1 MDRPSSDLALT
12 WRLEDSFRRLPG
24 HFYTNLKSERP
35 GPEPLLVHASADAAR
50 LIGLDPDVVGHP
62 DFPRLFGGHIDVP
75 GFEPF
80 ATVYAGHQFGV
91 WVPQL
96 GDGRA
101 LTIAQVRSAGDALWD
116 VQLKGAGRTPYSR
129 FADGRAVL
137 RSSIREYLCS
147 EAMAALGVP
156 TTRALAL
163 VATQE
168 DVAREVYEPGAVVT
182 RLLPSNVRFGHFEF
196 YAHRG
201 QTADVKLLADY
212 VIDTY
217 FPELSDK
224 PNRYAAWF
232 DEVVARTARMIAA
245 WQSVGFAHGVMNTD
259 NMSILGVTIDYGP
272 FGFLDAYEPG
282 FICNHSDEGGRYS
295 FERQPGIGLWNCNA
309 LAQAL
314 TSLIEVEDLKA
325 ALSRYEDIF
334 RSHLVALMAA
344 KCGFAAP
351 QDGDVKLMNRL
362 LKTMEAGRAD
372 YTMTFRGLSRAGA
385 ADGEAAWL
393 SLFGDAGA
401 DAAAWLVDYRARL
414 DAEPMDDRAARM
426 DAVNPKYV
434 LRNWVA
440 ETAIRAV
447 EDRGD
452 VATLHRIFQAVTA
465 PFDEH
470 PDAEAFAGPPPPSM
484 CGLSVSCSS

>member
-1 MDRPSSDLALT
+1 MDRPIDALNLG
-12 WRLEDSFRRLPG
+12 WRLEDSYRRLPP
-24 HFYTNLKSERP
+24 HFYTTLKAERA
-35 GPEPLLVHASADAAR
+35 GEDPLLVHASGDAAR
-50 LIGLDPDVVGHP
+50 LIGLDASAFAHP
-62 DFPRLFGGHIDVP
+62 DFPKLFSGHLDVP
-75 GFEPF
+75 GFSAF

-91 WVPQL
+91 YVPQL

-101 LTIAQVRSAGDALWD
+101 LTVAQVRAGDGALWD

-168 DVAREVYEPGAVVT
+168 GVARETYEPGAVVT

-196 YAHRG
+196 FHHRK
-201 QTADVKLLADY
+201 QAADVKLLADY
-212 VIDTY
+212 VIETY
-217 FPELSDK
+217 FPELAGAE
-224 PNRYAAWF
+224 NRYAAWF
-232 DEVVARTARMIAA
+232 AEVVARTAHMIAA
-245 WQSVGFAHGVMNTD
+245 WQAVGFAHGVMNTD

-282 FICNHSDEGGRYS
+282 FICNHSDEGGRYA
-295 FERQPGIGLWNCNA
+295 FAQQPGIGLWNCHA

-314 TSLIEVEDLKA
+314 TSLIPVDDLKA
-325 ALSRYEDIF
+325 ALATYEGQF
-334 RSHLVALMAA
+334 RSELIALMAA
-344 KCGFAAP
+344 KFGLASLR
-351 QDGDVKLMNRL
+351 DGDVPLMNGLLKLME
-362 LKTMEAGRAD
+362 TARAD
-372 YTMTFRGLSRAGA
+372 YTLTFRGLSKAGGQA
-385 ADGEAAWL
+385 GRSAWL
-393 SLFGDAGA
+393 DLFGATRAEA
-401 DAAAWLVDYRARL
+401 DAWLGSYLARL
-414 DAEPMDDRAARM
+414 ADEPLTDRAARM
-426 DAVNPKYV
+426 DAVNPKFV

-447 EDRGD
+447 QDRGD
-452 VATLHRIFQAVTA
+452 VGTLDRIFRAVTQ
-465 PFDEH
+465 PFGEH
-470 PDAEAFAGPPPPSM
+470 PDLDEFAAPPPASM